1 MVNMIF
7 IDETVGERK
16 VKFISSSITFLFGV
30 FLVTFMIANG
40 EINKETTLALMTGQ
54 IKYTGKKNQK

>member
-1 MVNMIF
+1 MI
-7 IDETVGERK
+7 
-16 VKFISSSITFLFGV
+16 SLSLSLSLFVV

-40 EINKETTLALMTGQ
+40 EINKETPLALMTGQ